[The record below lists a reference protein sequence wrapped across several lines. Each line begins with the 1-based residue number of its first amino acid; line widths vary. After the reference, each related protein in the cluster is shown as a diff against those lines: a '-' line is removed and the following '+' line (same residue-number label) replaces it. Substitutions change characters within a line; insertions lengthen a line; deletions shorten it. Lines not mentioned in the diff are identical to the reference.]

1 MLHAALDHRTLMR
14 EFRDQHL
21 APLFHDLVRFI
32 RVGQRDGRFRA
43 GDPHILARVLMAVP
57 SYDSMLE
64 SLLGGEALGPVGAE
78 AADAYTDMLL
88 DALMTPRAGR
98 ETKRVSPARKQS
110 NS

>member
-1 MLHAALDHRTLMR
+1 MPKDVAFRSHAFSTSIAGRSWSR
-14 EFRDQHL
+14 AEF
-21 APLFHDLVRFI
+21 
-32 RVGQRDGRFRA
+32 
-43 GDPHILARVLMAVP
+43 
-57 SYDSMLE
+57 
-64 SLLGGEALGPVGAE
+64 GGEALGPVGAE